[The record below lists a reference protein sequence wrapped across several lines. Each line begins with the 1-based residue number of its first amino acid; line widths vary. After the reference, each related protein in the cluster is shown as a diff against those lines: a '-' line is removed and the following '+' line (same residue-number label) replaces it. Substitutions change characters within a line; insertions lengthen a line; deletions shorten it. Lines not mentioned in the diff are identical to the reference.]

1 MTDRCILTLID
12 QEAGK
17 KAMAAAWAY
26 ALPHLQQGQRM
37 VVEVRKEKRT
47 DAQNALLWAS
57 LTDIANQVEWYG
69 QKLTPEDYKHMLTA
83 SLKKQRVV
91 PGVDGN
97 FVVLGLST
105 SKMTKSELSGLQE
118 LVFAFGAE
126 RGVKFKPYG
135 DE

>member
-1 MTDRCILTLID
+1 MD
-12 QEAGK
+12 
-17 KAMAAAWAY
+17 AAWAF
-26 ALPHLQQGQRM
+26 ALPQLKEGRKL

-69 QKLTPEDYKHMLTA
+69 QKLSPEDYKHMLTA

-91 PGVDGN
+91 PGIDGN

-105 SKMTKSELSGLQE
+105 SKMTKSELSELQE
-118 LVFAFGAE
+118 LIFAFGAE
-126 RGVKFKPYG
+126 RGVKFKPWG

>member
-1 MTDRCILTLID
+1 MTDRLTLTLHNP
-12 QEAGK
+12 EAGK
-17 KAMAAAWAY
+17 KAMDAAWAF
-26 ALPHLQQGQRM
+26 ALPQLQEGRKL

-69 QKLTPEDYKHMLTA
+69 QKLSPEDYKHMLTA

-91 PGVDGN
+91 PGIDGN

-105 SKMTKSELSGLQE
+105 SKMTKSELSELQE

-126 RGVKFKPYG
+126 RGVKFKPWG